1 MSLDKNH
8 FQLFGLPQSFA
19 VDKLVLAERQR
30 TLQKEVHPDR
40 FATAGERQQRLA
52 VQMAAQ
58 VNQAFEVLSSPVK
71 RGDYLLELAGLD
83 TNFDSYTHQ
92 DMDFLMEQMALRDS
106 MDELKSMA
114 KPESALDDLIA
125 KVDRLDQ
132 QLQQQFAQKF
142 ECGDL
147 DSAKGSLAKMH
158 FSQKLAA
165 ELSRVEAELLD
176 Y

>member
-8 FQLFGLPQSFA
+8 FQLFDLPPSFS

-30 TLQKEVHPDR
+30 QLQKAVHPDR
-40 FATAGERQQRLA
+40 FATADERQQRLA

-71 RGDYLLELAGLD
+71 RGDYLLELSGLD

-92 DMDFLMEQMALRDS
+92 DMEFLMEQMALRDS

-114 KPESALDDLIA
+114 EPESALDELVA

-132 QLQQQFAQKF
+132 NLQQEFAQEF
-142 ECGDL
+142 ERGDL

-165 ELSRVEAELLD
+165 ELSRLEAELLD